1 MRYLVTFLFFLLASG
16 TATAQEFDRLYS
28 KSIQPVLSQPLQ
40 WVSAPSAAAPSL
52 PEAFVV
58 NPDAWAFAP
67 YAEETVLPTSI
78 GHDAWLKFTL
88 AATPAPQSW
97 VIRIPRLTV
106 KKVSLHDM
114 NANGF
119 WPVQSAGASI
129 AHRDWNRS
137 TRAPSFEV
145 MTSTLEKT
153 YFLRFEHHTPITER
167 PELVS
172 QTDFADAVA
181 RLGTLLGLMF
191 GIFGLLMVACTVAY
205 VVARNKVFLSLAV
218 FVAAALLHYLVQI
231 GFGGWRMWPGSV
243 YLNQAMQWT
252 APLLAMAACG
262 WFFAQASHAK
272 DISKPVY
279 FLLRFVAL
287 VSLGLGLFGLISVD
301 QIQRNFLIG
310 WAVFVLLVI
319 VASLLWLSLR
329 GMRWNLW
336 LLAGFL
342 PIAAAAAARL
352 AYSYGWLA
360 HIEFALA
367 VSVFMTQIGL
377 AWIFVALVWR
387 SRAVLLASELAAA
400 LNTLDAATGLIQ
412 KRVALIHLPQMLRR
426 ATQLK
431 LGCGVIMLRWLNY
444 PQLMG
449 KLSPE
454 KQTAMLKQLGLVLNR
469 VARDIDTAARLDD
482 GYYMILVEGPIS
494 RSTLSSLSTQILT
507 ACIRASDKFG
517 MPNSFSFHIAIWQAA
532 QVPISANEVMETLKT
547 RLDQM
552 SFGTKRPVQFVDAV
566 TSDLADEPHN
576 ELAQRR
582 DHLMAKIDAIEAS
595 PSVQAVLMSEKP
607 RNSE

>member
-1 MRYLVTFLFFLLASG
+1 MRYVVTYLLVLLSSG
-16 TATAQEFDRLYS
+16 TATAQEFERLYS
-28 KSIQPVLSQPLQ
+28 NSIQPVLSQPLQ
-40 WVSAPSAAAPSL
+40 WVSAPSIAAPSL

-67 YAEETVLPTSI
+67 YTSKTVLPTSI
-78 GHDAWLKFTL
+78 GRDAWLKFTL
-88 AATPAPQSW
+88 AATPTPQSW

-106 KKVSLHDM
+106 KKVSLHDI

-119 WPVQSAGASI
+119 SPVQSAGASI
-129 AHRDWNRS
+129 AHNAWNRS
-137 TRAPSFEV
+137 TRTPSFEV

-153 YFLRFEHHTPITER
+153 YFLRFEHHIAVTER

-191 GIFGLLMVACTVAY
+191 GIFGMLMIACIAAY
-205 VVARNKVFLSLAV
+205 VMARNKVFLSLAV

-252 APLLAMAACG
+252 APLLAMAACC
-262 WFFAQASHAK
+262 WFFAHASHAK

-279 FLLRFVAL
+279 RLLSFLAL

-301 QIQRNFLIG
+301 QIQRNYLMG
-310 WAVFVLLVI
+310 WVVFVLLVI
-319 VASLLWLSLR
+319 ACSLLWLSLR
-329 GMRWNLW
+329 GMRLNLW

-352 AYSYGWLA
+352 TYSYGWLA
-360 HIEFALA
+360 HMEFALA
-367 VSVFMTQIGL
+367 VSVFMTQVGL
-377 AWIFVALVWR
+377 AWIFVALTWR
-387 SRAVLLASELAAA
+387 GRAVLLASEVAAA
-400 LNTLDAATGLIQ
+400 LNTSDAATGLIQ
-412 KRVALIHLPQMLRR
+412 KRIALVRLPQMLRR

-431 LGCGVIMLRWLNY
+431 LGCGVIMLHWLNY
-444 PQLMG
+444 PQLVG

-469 VARDIDTAARLDD
+469 VARDIDTAASLDD

-517 MPNSFSFHIAIWQAA
+517 IPNSFSFHVAIWQAA
-532 QVPISANEVMETLKT
+532 QISISADEVMEALKT
-547 RLDQM
+547 RLNQM
-552 SFGTKRPVQFVDAV
+552 SFGTKRPVQFVDAMA
-566 TSDLADEPHN
+566 SERANEPHN
-576 ELAQRR
+576 ESVQRR
-582 DHLMAKIDAIEAS
+582 DKLLAKIDAIEAS
-595 PSVQAVLMSEKP
+595 PSVQAVLMPEKP
-607 RNSE
+607 KN

>member
-1 MRYLVTFLFFLLASG
+1 MRYLVTFLFVLLASG
-16 TATAQEFDRLYS
+16 TATAQEFERLYS

-40 WVSAPSAAAPSL
+40 WVSAPSIAAPSL
-52 PEAFVV
+52 PEAFAV

-67 YAEETVLPTSI
+67 YTSKTVLPTST

-88 AATPAPQSW
+88 AATPTPQSW

-114 NANGF
+114 DANGF

-129 AHRDWNRS
+129 AHNAWNRS
-137 TRAPSFEV
+137 TRTPSFEV
-145 MTSTLEKT
+145 MTGNTEKS
-153 YFLRFEHHTPITER
+153 YFLHFENHTSITER

-191 GIFGLLMVACTVAY
+191 GMFGMLMVACIAAY

-218 FVAAALLHYLVQI
+218 LVAVALLHYLVQI
-231 GFGGWRMWPGSV
+231 GFGGWQIWPGSV
-243 YLNQAMQWT
+243 YLNQAMPWT
-252 APLLAMAACG
+252 ASMLAMATCG

-279 FLLRFVAL
+279 RLLCLTAL
-287 VSLGLGLFGLISVD
+287 VSLGLGLFGLINVD
-301 QIQRNFLIG
+301 QIQRKFLMG

-319 VASLLWLSLR
+319 ACSLLWLSLC

-342 PIAAAAAARL
+342 PIAAAATARL

-377 AWIFVALVWR
+377 GWLFVALVWR
-387 SRAVLLASELAAA
+387 SRAVLLASELTAA
-400 LNTLDAATGLIQ
+400 LNNLDAATGLIQ
-412 KRVALIHLPQMLRR
+412 KRVALIRLPQMLSR

-449 KLSPE
+449 KLTPE

-507 ACIRASDKFG
+507 SCIRASDKFG
-517 MPNSFSFHIAIWQAA
+517 LPNSFSFHVAIWQAA
-532 QVPISANEVMETLKT
+532 QMPITADEVMETLKT
-547 RLDQM
+547 RLYQM

-566 TSDLADEPHN
+566 ASDLSGEPNN

-582 DHLMAKIDAIEAS
+582 DALMAKIDAIEAS
-595 PSVQAVLMSEKP
+595 TSVQALLMPEKP
-607 RNSE
+607 KN

>member
-1 MRYLVTFLFFLLASG
+1 MGYIFTFLFVLLASG
-16 TATAQEFDRLYS
+16 IATAQEFERLYS

-40 WVSAPSAAAPSL
+40 WVIAPSIAAPSL
-52 PEAFVV
+52 PEAFAV

-67 YAEETVLPTSI
+67 YTSKTVLPTST
-78 GHDAWLKFTL
+78 GRDAWLKFTL
-88 AATPAPQSW
+88 AATPTPQSW

-129 AHRDWNRS
+129 AHNAWNRS
-137 TRAPSFEV
+137 TRTPSFEV
-145 MTSTLEKT
+145 MTSNTEKS
-153 YFLRFEHHTPITER
+153 YFLHFENHISITER

-172 QTDFADAVA
+172 QTDFADAVS

-191 GIFGLLMVACTVAY
+191 GMFGMLMLACITAY

-218 FVAAALLHYLVQI
+218 LVAATLLHYLVQI
-231 GFGGWRMWPGSV
+231 GFGSWRMWPGSV
-243 YLNQAMQWT
+243 YLNQAMPWT
-252 APLLAMAACG
+252 ASLLVMAVFG

-279 FLLRFVAL
+279 RLLCLMAL
-287 VSLGLGLFGLISVD
+287 VSLGLGLFGLIYVG
-301 QIQRNFLIG
+301 QIQRNFLMG
-310 WAVFVLLVI
+310 WSVFVLLVVI
-319 VASLLWLSLR
+319 ASLLWLSLR
-329 GMRWNLW
+329 GMRSNLW

-360 HIEFALA
+360 HMEFALA
-367 VSVFMTQIGL
+367 VSVFMTQLGL
-377 AWIFVALVWR
+377 GWLFVALVWR

-400 LNTLDAATGLIQ
+400 LNNFDAATGLIQ
-412 KRVALIHLPQMLRR
+412 KRIALIHLPRMLRR

-431 LGCGVIMLRWLNY
+431 VGCGVIMLRWLNY
-444 PQLMG
+444 SQLMG

-454 KQTAMLKQLGLVLNR
+454 IQTAMLKQLGLVLNR

-517 MPNSFSFHIAIWQAA
+517 LPNSFSFHVAIWQAA
-532 QVPISANEVMETLKT
+532 QMPISADEVMETLKT

-566 TSDLADEPHN
+566 ASDLADEPNN

-582 DHLMAKIDAIEAS
+582 DALMAKIDAIEAS
-595 PSVQAVLMSEKP
+595 TSERALLMPEKP
-607 RNSE
+607 KN

>member
-1 MRYLVTFLFFLLASG
+1 MSYIFTFLLVLLASS
-16 TATAQEFDRLYS
+16 TATAQEFERIHS

-40 WVSAPSAAAPSL
+40 WVMVPSVAAPSL
-52 PEAFVV
+52 PEAFAV

-67 YAEETVLPTSI
+67 YTSKTVLPT
-78 GHDAWLKFTL
+78 GTGRDAWLKFTL
-88 AATPAPQSW
+88 AATPTPQSW

-114 NANGF
+114 NTNGS
-119 WPVQSAGASI
+119 WPVQSAGTSI
-129 AHRDWNRS
+129 AHSAWNRS

-145 MTSTLEKT
+145 LTSNTEKS
-153 YFLRFEHHTPITER
+153 YFLRFEHYIPITER

-191 GIFGLLMVACTVAY
+191 GMFGMLMMACTAAF

-218 FVAAALLHYLVQI
+218 FVATVLLHYLVQI
-231 GFGGWRMWPGSV
+231 GFGGWRLWPDSA

-252 APLLAMAACG
+252 APLLAMAACC
-262 WFFAQASHAK
+262 WFFAHASHAK
-272 DISKPVY
+272 DISKPVHH
-279 FLLRFVAL
+279 LLILVAL
-287 VSLGLGLFGLISVD
+287 VSLGLGLFGLINVD
-301 QIQRNFLIG
+301 QIERIFLMG

-319 VASLLWLSLR
+319 IVSLLWLSLR
-329 GMRWNLW
+329 GMRLNFW

-342 PIAAAAAARL
+342 PIAAASAARM

-360 HIEFALA
+360 HMEFALT
-367 VSVFMTQIGL
+367 VSVFMSQIGL
-377 AWIFVALVWR
+377 AWIFVALIWR

-400 LNTLDAATGLIQ
+400 LNNLDTATGLIQ
-412 KRVALIHLPQMLRR
+412 KRIALIHLPRMLRR

-444 PQLMG
+444 RQLMG

-454 KQTAMLKQLGLVLNR
+454 IQIAMLKQLGLVLNR
-469 VARDIDTAARLDD
+469 VARDIDTAACMDD
-482 GYYMILVEGPIS
+482 GDYMILVEGPIS

-517 MPNSFSFHIAIWQAA
+517 LPNSFSFHVAIWQAP
-532 QVPISANEVMETLKT
+532 QGSISANEVMETLKT

-552 SFGTKRPVQFVDAV
+552 SFGTKRPVQFVDAAASNL
-566 TSDLADEPHN
+566 TADRNN

-582 DHLMAKIDAIEAS
+582 DALMAKIDAIEAS
-595 PSVQAVLMSEKP
+595 TSMQALLMSEKLK
-607 RNSE
+607 N